1 MTTRENKPGKKDS
14 RQQERQP
21 QINADER
28 RYNNN
33 KKSASIS
40 VNPRQKKEEPK
51 ILRIERIFS
60 GYQKR
65 NVLKGISLEVEKGE
79 VVAVIGKNGAG
90 KSTLLKA
97 IMGFLPVEEGNI
109 YLNDTCITNKP
120 PYIVQRKRVG
130 YFMQGGRVFPH
141 LTVRENLEV
150 GGNGLTKKDI
160 KNKIDRMSEMLPF
173 LKSRSLNMQA
183 AALSGGERHQLS
195 LGMVLM
201 NDLDLLL
208 LDEPSAGLSPLNVD
222 KMYELLEGIKS
233 EMALS
238 MLLIEQKVTEAVKF
252 SDRVCLLK
260 NGKIEKE
267 ERSKSLESIEDI
279 GTFFFGGFGQNGLA

>member
-1 MTTRENKPGKKDS
+1 MKKLSETKP
-14 RQQERQP
+14 
-21 QINADER
+21 
-28 RYNNN
+28 
-33 KKSASIS
+33 SASS
-40 VNPRQKKEEPK
+40 ATSAVKTSSGEPK

-65 NVLKGISLEVEKGE
+65 RVSEGISLEVKKGE

-97 IMGFLPVEEGNI
+97 IMGFLPVEEGEI
-109 YLNDTCITNKP
+109 YLNDTCITNQP
-120 PYIVQRKRVG
+120 PYVVQRKRVG

-150 GGNGLTKKDI
+150 AGNGLTKKDL
-160 KNKIDRMSEMLPF
+160 KNKIDAMSEMLPF
-173 LKSRSLNMQA
+173 LKSRSLNVQA

-201 NDLDLLL
+201 NDLDMLL
-208 LDEPSAGLSPLNVD
+208 LDEPSAGLSPVNVD
-222 KMYELLEGIKS
+222 KMYEVLEGIKS

-252 SDRVCLLK
+252 SDRVCLLR
-260 NGKIEKE
+260 NGIIDKE
-267 ERSKSLESIEDI
+267 EISKSLDNIEDI
-279 GTFFFGGFGQNGLA
+279 GDFFFGLTKNQLS